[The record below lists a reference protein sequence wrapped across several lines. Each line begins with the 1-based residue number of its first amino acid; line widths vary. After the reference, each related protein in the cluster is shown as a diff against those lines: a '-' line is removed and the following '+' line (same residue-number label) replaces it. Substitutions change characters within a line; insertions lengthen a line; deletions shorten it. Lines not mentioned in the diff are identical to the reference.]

1 MQRIYDLFGID
12 NVQLATSILGIIAAL
27 TLLVIS
33 LRLTKRLFRRA
44 ERRLQANGR
53 DVTSLRF
60 LRYLV
65 KALLYIVCLAGALQN
80 VPGLDSVMASLL
92 AGSGIAAI
100 VVGFASQQA
109 LSNIVSGMVLLIFRP
124 FKAGDRVCYHGPDLI
139 GVIEEIGLRHTV
151 IRSETGSEILIPNS
165 LMNSHIIEVLPEGAQ
180 PVTEEGSTSNTNFG

>member
-1 MQRIYDLFGID
+1 MQRLYDLFGID

-27 TLLVIS
+27 TLLVVS
-33 LRLTKRLFRRA
+33 LKLTKRLFRRA

-53 DVTSLRF
+53 DVTSLRY
-60 LRYLV
+60 LRYVV

-80 VPGLDSVMASLL
+80 VPGMDSVMTSLL

-124 FKAGDRVCYHGPDLI
+124 FKVGDRVCYHGPDLI

-151 IRSETGSEILIPNS
+151 VRAETRSQILIPNS
-165 LMNSHIIEVLPEGAQ
+165 LMNSHVIEVLPEGVNPAA
-180 PVTEEGSTSNTNFG
+180 EEESVPAE